1 MQFRL
6 QTLFLMTTLAAVIAW
21 VFFAPPQWLGLLL
34 IWLVYALLPAVT
46 ISGIVFHRGYQQAF
60 FVGMAPWV
68 VMTSL
73 WFLAQFYSPWL
84 GSLIGFD
91 SQILDFTSS
100 NLDDDAMI
108 YSKMILAIPLTI
120 AVASGFVGIGI
131 RWWAISTEKE
141 AA

>member
-21 VFFAPPQWLGLLL
+21 TFFAPPQWLGLLL
-34 IWLVYALLPAVT
+34 IWLLYALLPAVT
-46 ISGIVFHRGYQQAF
+46 ISGIVFHRGYHQAF

-68 VMTSL
+68 VAVSL

-84 GSLIGFD
+84 GSLIGFN
-91 SQILDFTSS
+91 SQILDFTSYM
-100 NLDDDAMI
+100 DDDATI
-108 YSKMILAIPLTI
+108 YLKMILAIPLTI

-131 RWWAISTEKE
+131 RWWAVSTEKK